1 MTEEQVRTGWLLTRI
16 SGGPTE
22 AAKSSPGTFLGFAGA
37 RCSGFGNFRVDLRE
51 PFSRSRLKS
60 AAAEAVKLGPAPKL
74 NGTVKSFDHVGN
86 QVRKNTRAS
95 YRMIFISTRSSGLH
109 NMKENILTATFEQTP
124 VSGVWSLQGSKP
136 FRGKRQPWTLAF
148 KDQLKVA

>member
-60 AAAEAVKLGPAPKL
+60 AAAEAVKLGPGQNEREQL
-74 NGTVKSFDHVGN
+74 NPLTMLGTKSEEI
-86 QVRKNTRAS
+86 T
-95 YRMIFISTRSSGLH
+95 
-109 NMKENILTATFEQTP
+109 
-124 VSGVWSLQGSKP
+124 VSVIE
-136 FRGKRQPWTLAF
+136 
-148 KDQLKVA
+148 